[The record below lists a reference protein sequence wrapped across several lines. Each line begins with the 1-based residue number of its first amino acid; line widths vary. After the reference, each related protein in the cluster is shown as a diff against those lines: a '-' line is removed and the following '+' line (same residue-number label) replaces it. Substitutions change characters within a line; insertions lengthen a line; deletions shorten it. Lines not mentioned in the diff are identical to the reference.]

1 MCVLGKVP
9 SVVENTG
16 MFCVVMLWLL
26 CDANA
31 LGKEPRVVGEVEGAG
46 QETALLKDVG
56 DVAERASVA
65 GIDVDQ
71 FW

>member
-26 CDANA
+26 CDANSLCEEA
-31 LGKEPRVVGEVEGAG
+31 RVVGEVEGAG
-46 QETALLKDVG
+46 
-56 DVAERASVA
+56 
-65 GIDVDQ
+65 
-71 FW
+71 